1 MKNKLRFY
9 LGLSCF
15 VLSWILPLFG
25 FLVARLGLPLAIKA
39 TIIGLFTVGG
49 PEILG
54 ILAVVC
60 LGKENLLVIKDKILA
75 VLRLIKPAA
84 VVSRWRYRLRLVMFL
99 LPIIPTYIMAYAPQ
113 WLPDHPLRQ
122 PGRGFSFPD
131 QPVRLGRRFLGQAP
145 GPVRLRR
152 PGAIRATPDRKIMN
166 TGRLGRSPRQAGTP
180 YAPKARKPKNLKLDA

>member
-25 FLVARLGLPLAIKA
+25 FLVARLDLPLAVKA
-39 TIIGLFTVGG
+39 TIIGLLTVGG
-49 PEILG
+49 PEIFG

-84 VVSRWRYRLRLVMFL
+84 VVSRWRYRLGLVMFL
-99 LPIIPTYIMAYAPQ
+99 LPLIPTYIMAYVPQ
-113 WLPDHPLRQ
+113 WLPDHSPQRLYVNLAADFLFLTSLFVLGGDFWDKLRAL
-122 PGRGFSFPD
+122 FVYD
-131 QPVRLGRRFLGQAP
+131 A
-145 GPVRLRR
+145 
-152 PGAIRATPDRKIMN
+152 RAQFEPHLTEK
-166 TGRLGRSPRQAGTP
+166 S
-180 YAPKARKPKNLKLDA
+180 